1 MSIAERQC
9 GRGNECDDTEVVDN
23 WEKEGD
29 DKEGNGARATKRK
42 SYLVILL

>member
-1 MSIAERQC
+1 MMSVAERQC
-9 GRGNECDDTEVVDN
+9 GRERDDTAEVDS